1 MSAIQI
7 VQDADDWMYDLEQ
20 INKERNLTRH
30 EYCVYNKLRMI
41 RDKYYDIHKKQ
52 IEYKNNHSSK
62 VGYCVSF
69 KCGRK
74 RLNGIM
80 NKNNKGRLIK
90 C

>member
-7 VQDADDWMYDLEQ
+7 VHETDDWMYDLEQ

-52 IEYKNNHSSK
+52 IEYKINHSLG

-69 KCGRK
+69 KYGSK
-74 RLNGIM
+74 RLNVIM
-80 NKNNKGRLIK
+80 NKK
-90 C
+90 